1 MVCCLH
7 ISGSAFSQPAYWFP
21 TVTLHVATFHLVYAL
36 PKITFPFFSPLPQC
50 TINMV
55 LVCHQHCSACLSSGC
70 HAQPHDWCT
79 MELCPWPLSGCP
91 LHCAHGASL
100 LQCCH
105 NIVWFLRA
113 ILPATDKSQPN
124 QASTWAVR
132 MAYDNW
138 CTWHGGY
145 MHAHQVLNKAC
156 KGLQIMLRVFWRLR
170 VPPYMVLTGAPSWN
184 AVRHK
189 APVHHLTPG
198 AAS

>member
-1 MVCCLH
+1 MPLVSCIQMISDGVLPTHFWVCL
-7 ISGSAFSQPAYWFP
+7 QPTSILVPNSYLACGYFP
-21 TVTLHVATFHLVYAL
+21 PCICTT
-36 PKITFPFFSPLPQC
+36 KDNLPQC

-113 ILPATDKSQPN
+113 ILWATDKSQPN

-145 MHAHQVLNKAC
+145 MHAHQVLN
-156 KGLQIMLRVFWRLR
+156 
-170 VPPYMVLTGAPSWN
+170 N
-184 AVRHK
+184 
-189 APVHHLTPG
+189 
-198 AAS
+198 